1 VAVGHS
7 HDHAHGGAAA
17 GHGHSHEI
25 AQDADRGKLGI
36 ALGLILGFMAVEVAV
51 GIAASSL
58 ALLSDAAHMLTDA
71 AAIALALVAINL
83 ARRPARGAFTFG
95 LKRAEILSAQFNGA
109 TLLVLG
115 LLVVVEGVRRVIN
128 PPDVEGA
135 AVLIVALVGVVVN
148 LAATW
153 TLASAN
159 RSSLNIE
166 GAYQH
171 LLTDLAA
178 FIATAIAGAVILLT
192 GFREA
197 DGIAALF
204 VAAIML
210 YASFG
215 LLRESGRIFLEAA
228 PRGMDVQEIGLAL
241 ASASGVVEVHDLH
254 IWEVSSGFPALAA
267 HVVVGRDCDCHQA
280 RLGLQEILRDRFA
293 IAHTTLQMDHEGG
306 DLVQLEVRCDEG
318 LPVIKAGAAADPPG
332 ARPR

>member
-1 VAVGHS
+1 VG
-7 HDHAHGGAAA
+7 HDHAHDHGAA

-25 AQDADRGKLGI
+25 SADADRGKLAI
-36 ALGLILGFMAVEVAV
+36 ALGLILGFMAVEVVV

-95 LKRAEILSAQFNGA
+95 LRRAEILSAQFNGA

-115 LLVVVEGVRRVIN
+115 LLVLVESIRRIIN
-128 PPDVEGA
+128 PPDVEGT
-135 AVLIVALVGVVVN
+135 AVLIVALVGVAVN
-148 LAATW
+148 LVATM
-153 TLASAN
+153 TLARAN
-159 RSSLNIE
+159 RQSLNVE

-178 FIATAIAGAVILLT
+178 FIATAIAGAIILLT

-197 DGIAALF
+197 DGIAALI
-204 VAAIML
+204 VALIML

-215 LLRESGRIFLEAA
+215 LLKESGRIFLEAA
-228 PRGMDVQEIGLAL
+228 PRGMDPEEIGRAL
-241 ASASGVVEVHDLH
+241 ARAPGVVEVHDLH
-254 IWEVSSGFPALAA
+254 VWEVSSGFPALAA

-280 RLGLQEILRDRFA
+280 RLELQALLRERFG
-293 IAHTTLQMDHEGG
+293 IEHTTLQMDHEGG
-306 DLVQLEVRCDEG
+306 DLVQLEVRCEEG
-318 LPVIKAGAAADPPG
+318 LPPISATAAPAADPRA